1 MNGLPIISTMLIAK
15 NKTGPS
21 TFVKTFSDVKAAIE
35 KCRDILRKVIESIER
50 NKKVLSLIFIAWV
63 MGLLIWI
70 NRQSIEETDV
80 TMSRWLLPILS
91 ILYFIACGVSLHIAE
106 KTPETKIWDRHI
118 LVIGASIA
126 YIFSVS
132 ASPSYDITVIDLM
145 TIAVRLE
152 VLLLAIGVPLAY
164 NATVKH
170 SETSIDKDTKKHY
183 GVTELPKHSETSVD
197 KDAKNHS
204 EVIKLLKNF
213 VRFSVIIIILLLYQ
227 LSIFNFN
234 ENDTIGSHIF
244 LGVPIEDVLLISISI
259 FLFICSLF
267 LFVHIIF
274 RLIDIFSMSALKEKR
289 KEGLKQAIR
298 KGDKGS
304 IKENCDNLNGDD
316 VADVMREMIEK
327 EIDGADDALLC
338 GMHYLTE
345 LKRVYLREH
354 PETLVPKLL
363 WDRVENRQGRNAK
376 RIKSLL
382 EKEFS
387 EITKPRV

>member
-1 MNGLPIISTMLIAK
+1 M
-15 NKTGPS
+15 
-21 TFVKTFSDVKAAIE
+21 
-35 KCRDILRKVIESIER
+35 VIESIER
-50 NKKVLSLIFIAWV
+50 NEKVSLFIFIACV
-63 MGLLIWI
+63 MVVGLVIWI
-70 NRQSIEETDV
+70 NRQSTEPDV
-80 TMSRWLLPILS
+80 AVSPWLLPILLM
-91 ILYFIACGVSLHIAE
+91 LYSVACYVSLRIAG
-106 KTPETKIWDRHI
+106 KTSETKIWDRHI

-164 NATVKH
+164 NATIKH

-183 GVTELPKHSETSVD
+183 EVTELDTIKHYEITELAKHSETSID

-204 EVIKLLKNF
+204 EVIELLKYF
-213 VRFSVIIIILLLYQ
+213 VIFSVIVIILLLYQ
-227 LSIFNFN
+227 LSIFNFGEGDN
-234 ENDTIGSHIF
+234 LGSHIF
-244 LGVPIEDVLLISISI
+244 LGVPIEDILIISISI
-259 FLFICSLF
+259 FLFIYSLF

-274 RLIDIFSMSALKEKR
+274 RLIDIFSMSVLKEKR

-316 VADVMREMIEK
+316 VTKVMREMIEK
-327 EIDGADDALLC
+327 EIDNADDVLLG
-338 GMHYLTE
+338 GMHHLIE
-345 LKRVYLREH
+345 LKCAYLEEH
-354 PETLVPKLL
+354 PGTLVPKLL
-363 WDRVENRQGRNAK
+363 WDHVENRQGRNAK
-376 RIKSLL
+376 KIKSLL

-387 EITKPRV
+387 EITKHTGMRV